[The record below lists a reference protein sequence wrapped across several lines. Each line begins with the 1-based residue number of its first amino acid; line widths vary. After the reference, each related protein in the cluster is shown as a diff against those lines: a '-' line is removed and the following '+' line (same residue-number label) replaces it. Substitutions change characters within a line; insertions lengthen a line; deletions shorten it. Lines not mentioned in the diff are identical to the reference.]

1 MEDIYTEKW
10 EMRKYTIEE
19 GKKEALWTIIK
30 WIKGLFKKYAL
41 WFLSKI
47 IQPH

>member
-1 MEDIYTEKW
+1 MEDIYREKR
-10 EMRKYTIEE
+10 EMRKYVIDK
-19 GKKEALWTIIK
+19 GQKGSSLDNIK

-41 WFLSKI
+41 SFLSKI